1 MTKSEFKAK
10 LDLAIKNDDKPVI
23 MEMLDPLIEKLSV
36 MINHGILIKNVKR
49 HLVHGGIT
57 GAACDMLTEMAII
70 RAERFQHHKAR

>member
-23 MEMLDPLIEKLSV
+23 MEMLNPLIEKLSV
-36 MINHGILIKNVKR
+36 MINRGILIKNVKR

-57 GAACDMLTEMAII
+57 GKACDMLAEMAII
-70 RAERFQHHKAR
+70 RAESFQFYKTK